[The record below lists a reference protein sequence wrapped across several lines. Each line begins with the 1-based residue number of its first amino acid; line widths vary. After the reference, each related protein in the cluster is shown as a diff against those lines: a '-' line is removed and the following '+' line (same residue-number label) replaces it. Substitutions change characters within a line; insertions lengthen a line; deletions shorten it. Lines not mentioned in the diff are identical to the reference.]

1 MALFMLIAPGKA
13 LTWMDAVVHGT
24 PVTARRGYDVEIN
37 ALWYNAVCFSL
48 EMAAKGTIRRLLRNI
63 RNCRSLLRNH
73 SLIYFGMKK
82 LAIWLIMLM
91 MMKGKYFYKAEY
103 GNSCFDAVFNA

>member
-1 MALFMLIAPGKA
+1 MPLKMVPLFNIHMRDNGLIYADAPGKA

-48 EMAAKGTIRRLLRNI
+48 EMAAKGNHRRLLRNI
-63 RNCRSLLRNH
+63 RNCRSLLR
-73 SLIYFGMKK
+73 I
-82 LAIWLIMLM
+82 IP
-91 MMKGKYFYKAEY
+91 
-103 GNSCFDAVFNA
+103 